1 MIRPSSV
8 SLSPLAECDRTG
20 PDESA
25 TGLWDEEALRAV
37 LDWENEQTWS
47 RFPSSDAPARPAGGL
62 ALVAPPD
69 DAPPSKAGRTAIIS
83 WYQQQKGSL
92 EETILELYH
101 GNISIAGMERV
112 VGQLWGGNLTIESI
126 VRHSRTLTER
136 IGQWLRRPLEEPQV
150 YVYLQSIQLGQK
162 LSHGRQVDTLL
173 AAVGVCPRGR
183 REILAVAHQPGAVQ
197 PDWGAVVSG
206 LKQRGLRGTRLFVGD
221 NSART
226 CAAVRQAFPK
236 ARYQG
241 FLAGLEREV
250 LAAVSPAQS
259 LMVLSAFER
268 MRASPSEESA
278 QAEMA
283 VLARRLK
290 REGVAAAAR
299 LITEAESFAFANL
312 CFPAEHRAR
321 LVDCGP
327 LETELRTFRERV
339 RLVGPVPDA
348 EALVLLL
355 AARLRDAA
363 RGTWSR
369 RRFIRFAA

>member
-1 MIRPSSV
+1 MIRPSSA
-8 SLSPLAECDRTG
+8 SLSPLAECDPAG
-20 PDESA
+20 PHELA
-25 TGLWDEEALRAV
+25 TSLRDEEALRAL

-47 RFPSSDAPARPAGGL
+47 RFPSTEAPAQPGGGL
-62 ALVAPPD
+62 SLEAAQDTVPAN
-69 DAPPSKAGRTAIIS
+69 KTGRAAIVS
-83 WYQQQKGSL
+83 WYQQRKGSL
-92 EETILELYH
+92 EETVLELYH
-101 GNISIAGMERV
+101 GNISIAGIERV
-112 VGQLWGGNLTIESI
+112 VGQLWGGHVGIESI
-126 VRHSRTLTER
+126 VRHSRILTER
-136 IGQWLRRPLEEPQV
+136 IGQWLRRPIEEPQV
-150 YVYLQSIQLGQK
+150 YVYLHSIQLGQK
-162 LSHGRQVDTLL
+162 LPDGRRVDTLL
-173 AAVGVCPRGR
+173 AAVGVCASGR
-183 REILAVAHQPGAVQ
+183 REILAVTHQPGASQ
-197 PDWGAVVSG
+197 PDWGVVVSG

-221 NSART
+221 NNVRT
-226 CAAVRQAFPK
+226 CAAVLQAFPK

-268 MRASPSEESA
+268 MQASPSEESA

-299 LITEAESFAFANL
+299 LVTEAESFAFANL
-312 CFPAEHRAR
+312 NFPAEHRAR

-348 EALVLLL
+348 EAQVLLL

-363 RGTWSR
+363 RGAWSR